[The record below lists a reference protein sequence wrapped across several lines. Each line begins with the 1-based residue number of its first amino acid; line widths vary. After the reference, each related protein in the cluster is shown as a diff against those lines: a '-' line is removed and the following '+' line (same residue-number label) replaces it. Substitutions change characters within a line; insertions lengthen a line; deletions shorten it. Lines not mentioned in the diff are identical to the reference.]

1 MIAISERRSRQDST
15 DGHLRCLWAARL
27 YGGDQ
32 LVIFLQSVIK
42 PEEPAK
48 AVAALQAF
56 RDVSCRVPQMETL
69 KKEVMSS
76 VVLLIQKNPRPAR
89 WPSRKSSGL
98 QLPKRSMQKAVISA
112 FPTEVPG
119 SSHWDWLDSGCCQQR
134 VS

>member
-1 MIAISERRSRQDST
+1 MIAISERYSRQDST
-15 DGHLRCLWAARL
+15 DGHLRCLWAVRL

-76 VVLLIQKNPRPAR
+76 VVLLIQKNPRPLF
-89 WPSRKSSGL
+89 SL
-98 QLPKRSMQKAVISA
+98 KAYREKA
-112 FPTEVPG
+112 FG
-119 SSHWDWLDSGCCQQR
+119 KNALR
-134 VS
+134 LL